1 MKVHA
6 LRGTELTIK
15 RGSYTAIMGP
25 SGSGKSTLLQIL
37 GGLDTPTSGSY
48 RLAGEEVAQL
58 RENDLAEVRNRRIGF
73 VFQAFNL
80 LPRMNV
86 LDNVALPLMYA
97 GVPRRERLGRSQ
109 VALGRVGLGERL
121 RHRPNQLSGGQQQRV
136 AIARALVTDPDI
148 VLADEPTGNLD
159 SSTGEDIL
167 ALFDTLHAGGRTIV
181 MVTHETAVADR
192 AEQIVRLHDG
202 RVDTIETVG
211 VGIPIPITVG
221 TPIPIFEEELNH
233 VRQ

>member
-1 MKVHA
+1 MTSHETTSHKMTNHTTDRPLVIETRDLRKTYTLEGGLKVHA
-6 LRGTELTIK
+6 LRGAELTIR

-48 RLAGEEVAQL
+48 RLAGKEVAQL

-80 LPRMNV
+80 LPWMSV

-109 VALGRVGLGERL
+109 VALERVGLGE
-121 RHRPNQLSGGQQQRV
+121 S
-136 AIARALVTDPDI
+136 A
-148 VLADEPTGNLD
+148 
-159 SSTGEDIL
+159 
-167 ALFDTLHAGGRTIV
+167 
-181 MVTHETAVADR
+181 
-192 AEQIVRLHDG
+192 
-202 RVDTIETVG
+202 
-211 VGIPIPITVG
+211 
-221 TPIPIFEEELNH
+221 
-233 VRQ
+233 